1 MSRDNSENRE
11 KEGERKRIRSEEG
24 EVAVCAPRMILKT
37 GESQMRESKLLPPL
51 TYRRALDQWMQ
62 ARSAGRCP
70 PAYRGKVTVY
80 RKMVAKLRRIGYNTD
95 ADISSEAA
103 SSPIPVS
110 VPYGS
115 T

>member
-1 MSRDNSENRE
+1 MHFAMFLKWKSGEINR
-11 KEGERKRIRSEEG
+11 KTQNKIIISSSAVDLPADFRSIPAG
-24 EVAVCAPRMILKT
+24 A
-37 GESQMRESKLLPPL
+37 
-51 TYRRALDQWMQ
+51 
-62 ARSAGRCP
+62 ARP

-80 RKMVAKLRRIGYNTD
+80 RKMVAKLRRIEYNTD